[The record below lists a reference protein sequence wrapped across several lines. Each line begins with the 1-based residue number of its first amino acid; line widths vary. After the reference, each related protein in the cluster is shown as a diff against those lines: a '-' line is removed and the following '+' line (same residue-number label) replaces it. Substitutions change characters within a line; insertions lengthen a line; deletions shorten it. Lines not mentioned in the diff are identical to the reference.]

1 MPRPILYSFRRCP
14 YAMRARLGILLAT
27 QGVELRE
34 IVLKHKPQAML
45 EASPKGTVPV
55 LVLDNGKV
63 IDESL
68 DIMRWALEQND
79 PFDLLMQGSINHQTA
94 AVELIKQNDIDFKP
108 WLDKYKYADRHPE
121 HHESYYR
128 SKAESYISLLETQLL
143 GRDNLV
149 RQQVSIAD
157 YAIFPFIRQFAHVN
171 LTWWNNAPY
180 PEVKNWLERQLQSE
194 PFSLI
199 MNKYPTWLESGNSA
213 LFGAE

>member
-27 QGVELRE
+27 QTVELRE

-55 LVLDNGKV
+55 LVLDDGKV

-68 DIMRWALEQND
+68 NIMRWALEQDD
-79 PFDLLMQGSINHQTA
+79 PLDLLMQNSINHQTTA
-94 AVELIKQNDIDFKP
+94 AKLIAHNDTDFKP
-108 WLDKYKYADRHPE
+108 WLDRYKYADRYPE
-121 HHESYYR
+121 YEESYYR
-128 SKAESYISLLETQLL
+128 NKAESYISQLEAQLL
-143 GRDNLV
+143 DRDNLV

-157 YAIFPFIRQFAHVN
+157 VAIFPFIRQFAHVN

-180 PEVKNWLERQLQSE
+180 PRVKSWLDMHLQSE

-199 MNKYPTWLESGNSA
+199 MSKYPTWLESGKSV